1 MLAVPNGDVYAR
13 PMAEVPEPQ
22 RVSGDAARSHLAG
35 ERTLLAWW
43 RSGLAALAVA
53 LGVGR
58 VIPALIDASKGWFVA
73 LGVGF
78 AVLALAFTIY
88 GTRRQREMDRAIAGG
103 DFRPLDGRIVIILTG
118 LMALLAVATI
128 VLVLSAD

>member
-1 MLAVPNGDVYAR
+1 MT
-13 PMAEVPEPQ
+13 AEVPEQ
-22 RVSGDAARSHLAG
+22 DHVSGDATRSHLAA

-58 VIPALIDASKGWFVA
+58 VVPALIDASKGSFVA

-78 AVLALAFTIY
+78 AVLALAFTVY
-88 GTRRQREMDRAIAGG
+88 GTHRQRQMDRAIAGG
-103 DFRPLDGRIVIILTG
+103 DFRPLDGRIVLLLTG
-118 LMALLAVATI
+118 LMAILAVATI

>member
-1 MLAVPNGDVYAR
+1 
-13 PMAEVPEPQ
+13 MASDDHPERKP
-22 RVSGDAARSHLAG
+22 VSGDEARSHLAG

-58 VIPALIDASKGWFVA
+58 VVPALVDASKGPFVA

-78 AVLALAFTIY
+78 AVLALAFTLY
-88 GTRRQREMDRAIAGG
+88 GSSRQRRVDRAIAGG
-103 DFRPLDGRIVIILTG
+103 EFRPLDGRVVLLLT
-118 LMALLAVATI
+118 ALLAVLAVATI
-128 VLVLSAD
+128 VLVLAAI

>member
-1 MLAVPNGDVYAR
+1 MGHDDH
-13 PMAEVPEPQ
+13 PEH
-22 RVSGDAARSHLAG
+22 RTVSGDQARSHLAS

-58 VIPALIDASKGWFVA
+58 VVPALIDAAKGWFVA

-78 AVLALAFTIY
+78 AVLALAFTLY
-88 GTRRQREMDRAIAGG
+88 GASRQRRVDRAIAGG
-103 DFRPLDGRIVIILTG
+103 DFRALDGRVVFLLT
-118 LMALLAVATI
+118 ALLAVLAVATI
-128 VLVLSAD
+128 VLVLAAI

>member
-1 MLAVPNGDVYAR
+1 MDTDDDH
-13 PMAEVPEPQ
+13 EPK
-22 RVSGDAARSHLAG
+22 RVSGDEARSHLAG

-53 LGVGR
+53 LAVGR

-78 AVLALAFTIY
+78 AVLALAFTLY
-88 GTRRQREMDRAIAGG
+88 GTNRQRQLDRSIAGG
-103 DFRPLDGRIVIILTG
+103 DFRPLDGRVVFLLTG
-118 LMALLAVATI
+118 LMAVLAVATI
-128 VLVLSAD
+128 VLVLAAI

>member
-1 MLAVPNGDVYAR
+1 MDADDH
-13 PMAEVPEPQ
+13 PEPT

-53 LGVGR
+53 LAVGR
-58 VIPALIDASKGWFVA
+58 VIPALIDASKGRFVA

-78 AVLALAFTIY
+78 AVLALAFTLY
-88 GTRRQREMDRAIAGG
+88 GTSRQRRVDRAIAGG
-103 DFRPLDGRIVIILTG
+103 DFRPLDGRVVFLLT
-118 LMALLAVATI
+118 ALLAVLAVATI
-128 VLVLSAD
+128 VLVLAAI